1 MLRRPRRLR
10 STDAKR
16 EVTQNVRAQRRVMH
30 LGMKLHRPHFP
41 LSVFDGGNRVG
52 SFRRQPETRRQL
64 FRRVAMRHPD
74 REPLGQSVKKLRG
87 AFLDLDFSVAVLAL
101 SRGTHLPAERIH
113 HELQTV
119 ADTEHRNAE
128 IEDTLVGQWSILV
141 VHRRRPA
148 RQNNPHRRVAANFF
162 QAGVERQH
170 DRENFL
176 FADAARNQLRILRP
190 EVEDNDGLG
199 FHG

>member
-1 MLRRPRRLR
+1 
-10 STDAKR
+10 
-16 EVTQNVRAQRRVMH
+16 
-30 LGMKLHRPHFP
+30 MKLHRPHFS

-52 SFRRQPETRRQL
+52 SFRRQPETRRQF

-74 REPLGQSVKKLRG
+74 REQLGQSLKKLRVK
-87 AFLDLDFSVAVLAL
+87 FLDLNFRVSILAF
-101 SRGTHLPAERIH
+101 RGRPHLAAERVH
-113 HELQTV
+113 HELQSV
-119 ADTEHRNAE
+119 ADAEHRDAE
-128 IEDTLVGQWSILV
+128 IEDTLVGQRRIFV

-148 RQNNPHRRVAANFF
+148 RQNDSHRRVAANFF
-162 QAGVERQH
+162 QAGVEGQD